1 MQTGFSNNRGYDLF
15 MPEQNVLI
23 PRPVLES
30 VETLDELQDWLT
42 ANNPGIVAEL
52 RDARRE
58 DLAGESKPWRPR
70 HLPCPPS
77 ESSIQHRSE
86 VYRDF

>member
-1 MQTGFSNNRGYDLF
+1 MA
-15 MPEQNVLI
+15 EKNVVI
-23 PRPVLES
+23 PKPVLDS

-42 ANNPGIVAEL
+42 ANNSKIVMEL

-58 DLAGESKPWRPR
+58 DVAGEFQPWRPR

-77 ESSIQHRSE
+77 ESK
-86 VYRDF
+86 

>member
-1 MQTGFSNNRGYDLF
+1 MA
-15 MPEQNVLI
+15 EQNVVI
-23 PRPVLES
+23 PKPVLDS

-42 ANNPGIVAEL
+42 ANNPKLVMEL

-58 DLAGESKPWRPR
+58 DVAGEFQPWRQR

-77 ESSIQHRSE
+77 ASK
-86 VYRDF
+86 